1 MFNMRLKEL
10 RKSAGLSQK
19 ALADM
24 LFVSQ
29 AAVAKW
35 ELDKSTPTPEMLV
48 KIAEVFNV
56 TTDYLLGTETQKTP
70 ALTAK
75 DERDIARE
83 LEKTLN
89 RLDDADGALMF
100 DGEPLDDEARE
111 LLRASLE
118 NQIRMAKIIAKQ
130 KYTPKNTGSRTT
142 RTKDR
147 EMQCT
152 SNWPPSK
159 LRSAAGEI
167 LLMSQSS
174 LALLSS
180 TNRWAQ
186 SADITAK
193 ISGRNLSISTVICQ
207 NI

>member
-75 DERDIARE
+75 DERDM
-83 LEKTLN
+83 EKTLN

-100 DGEPLDDEARE
+100 DGEPLDDETRE

-130 KYTPKNTGSRTT
+130 KYTPKKYR
-142 RTKDR
+142 K
-147 EMQCT
+147 
-152 SNWPPSK
+152 
-159 LRSAAGEI
+159 
-167 LLMSQSS
+167 
-174 LALLSS
+174 
-180 TNRWAQ
+180 TNEQ
-186 SADITAK
+186 DE
-193 ISGRNLSISTVICQ
+193 G
-207 NI
+207 